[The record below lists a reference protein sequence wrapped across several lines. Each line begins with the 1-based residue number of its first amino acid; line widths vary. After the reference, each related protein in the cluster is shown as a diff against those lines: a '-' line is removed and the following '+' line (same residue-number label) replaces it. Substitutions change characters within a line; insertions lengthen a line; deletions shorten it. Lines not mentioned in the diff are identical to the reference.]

1 MSLGWSA
8 AGWVLAALL
17 LFWAVGAYNRLMRL
31 RNAIGQA
38 YGLLDQQLQ
47 QRAELGARLQ
57 ALARPV
63 LVNEQASFDA
73 LEQAQTEAQTAA
85 QAARARPYK
94 GDPVASLAVA
104 AALHGAALTR
114 LASLTEHHGELGHQA
129 EVRSLLEELRLCER
143 QRGFARQGFNQAV
156 AAYNEALQQFP
167 TRILA
172 GLFAF
177 GEARSM

>member
-1 MSLGWSA
+1 MTLSWSL

-31 RNAIGQA
+31 RNAIGLA
-38 YGLLDQQLQ
+38 YGQLDQQLV

-57 ALARPV
+57 AMAQPV
-63 LVNEQASFDA
+63 LVNEQATFDA
-73 LEQAQTEAQTAA
+73 LEHAQAEAQTAA
-85 QAARARPYK
+85 QAARGKPYK

-104 AALHGAALTR
+104 VALHGAALTR

-129 EVRSLLEELRLCER
+129 EVRTLLEELRLSER
-143 QRGFARQGFNQAV
+143 QRAFARQAFNQAV
-156 AAYNEALQQFP
+156 VAYNEALAQFP
-167 TRILA
+167 TRIVA
-172 GLFAF
+172 SLFGF